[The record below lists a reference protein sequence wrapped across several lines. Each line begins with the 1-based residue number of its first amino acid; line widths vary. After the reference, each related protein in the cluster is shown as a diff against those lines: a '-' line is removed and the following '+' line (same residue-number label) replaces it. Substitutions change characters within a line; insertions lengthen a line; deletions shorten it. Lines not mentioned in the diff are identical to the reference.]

1 MEEEI
6 VKKLMMI
13 AAALLLVVS
22 AAACGSKDKDS
33 ESEVKDDAK
42 YTDGTFEGTS
52 TENGFHGAPL
62 NVTVT
67 VADGKI
73 TAVEVGENEETEA
86 IGGAA
91 METLSGKVVEAQGTE
106 GVDAVAGATYSSNA
120 FLEAVNDALTKA
132 AK

>member
-1 MEEEI
+1 M
-6 VKKLMMI
+6 KKLMMI

-22 AAACGSKDKDS
+22 AAACGSKDGDDAKG
-33 ESEVKDDAK
+33 DDAK

-52 TENGFHGAPL
+52 TENGFHGEPL

-91 METLSGKVVEAQGTE
+91 METLSGKIVEAQGTE
-106 GVDAVAGATYSSNA
+106 GVDGVAGATYSSNA